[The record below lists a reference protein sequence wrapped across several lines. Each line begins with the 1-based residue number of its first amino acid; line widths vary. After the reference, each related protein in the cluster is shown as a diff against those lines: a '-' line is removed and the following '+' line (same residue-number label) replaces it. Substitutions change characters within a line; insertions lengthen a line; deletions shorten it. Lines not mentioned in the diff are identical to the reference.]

1 MNQEPEII
9 VPEDAEEEIIV
20 PEEVANEP
28 LTIFQI
34 VLMVLSVYVLG
45 ALFTQSM
52 FVLTDEMSGLL
63 DKIDFAICL
72 VFQADFFHRL
82 YKAPSKAKFLKWGWI
97 DFVSSIPMLT
107 TSRAGRMFSVVR
119 LFRILRAFRSVKN
132 LLRYLMR
139 NRTQNTF
146 VTVAAISCIVAMFGS
161 MAILNLEERSPDR
174 NIKTP
179 SDALW
184 WSVVTLTTV
193 GYGDRYPVTDEGRIV
208 AAILMTAGV
217 GLFGTFTGFV
227 ASMFVEPDIKRE
239 ENQLNALAKELRAL
253 RKEMQA
259 VDEKISRTHR
269 TLARQRNKKRN
280 AKKPPLPP
288 ANEPGE

>member
-1 MNQEPEII
+1 MTEEPETP
-9 VPEDAEEEIIV
+9 VPEEELVV

-28 LTIFQI
+28 ITIFQI
-34 VLMVLSVYVLG
+34 VMLVLSVYVLV
-45 ALFTQSM
+45 ALFIQSM
-52 FVLTDEMSGLL
+52 FDLTDQMDDLL
-63 DKIDFAICL
+63 NQIDFVICL

-82 YKAPSKAKFLKWGWI
+82 YKAPSKRQFLRWGWI

-107 TSRAGRMFSVVR
+107 SSRVGRMFSVVK
-119 LFRILRAFRSVKN
+119 LFRLLRAFRSVKL

-146 VTVAAISCIVAMFGS
+146 VTVAAISCMVAMFGS
-161 MAILNLEERSPDR
+161 MAILNLEKDSPDR

-193 GYGDRYPVTDEGRIV
+193 GYGDRYPVTDGGRIV

-239 ENQLNALAKELRAL
+239 ENEVHALAKQIKAL
-253 RKEMQA
+253 RSEIQSI
-259 VDEKISRTHR
+259 DEKITRQHR
-269 TLARQRNKKRN
+269 KVNRNHRKKR
-280 AKKPPLPP
+280 AALDQRRPPKDP
-288 ANEPGE
+288 AD

>member
-1 MNQEPEII
+1 MNPEPEII
-9 VPEDAEEEIIV
+9 IPG
-20 PEEVANEP
+20 EVANEP
-28 LTIFQI
+28 ITIFQI
-34 VLMVLSVYVLG
+34 LMLVLSVYVLI
-45 ALFTQSM
+45 ALFIQGM
-52 FVLTDEMSGLL
+52 FDLSDEMDSLL
-63 DKIDFAICL
+63 NKIDFGICL

-82 YKAPSKAKFLKWGWI
+82 YQAPSKTKFLRWGWI
-97 DFVSSIPMLT
+97 DFVSSIPLLT
-107 TSRAGRMFSVVR
+107 TSRVGRMFRVVK
-119 LFRILRAFRSVKN
+119 LFKILRAFRSVRL

-146 VTVAAISCIVAMFGS
+146 VSVAAISCLVAMFGS
-161 MAILNLEERSPDR
+161 MAILNLEKDSPDR

-193 GYGDRYPVTDEGRIV
+193 GYGDRYPVTNGGRIV

-239 ENQLNALAKELRAL
+239 ENEVHALAQQIQALRMELRSVDDKITRQNRKMNSTR
-253 RKEMQA
+253 RKERAAIPQH
-259 VDEKISRTHR
+259 K
-269 TLARQRNKKRN
+269 
-280 AKKPPLPP
+280 LPNDP
-288 ANEPGE
+288 ED

>member
-1 MNQEPEII
+1 MNPEPEII
-9 VPEDAEEEIIV
+9 VPK
-20 PEEVANEP
+20 EVADESV
-28 LTIFQI
+28 TIFQI
-34 VLMVLSVYVLG
+34 ALMVLSVYVLI
-45 ALFTQSM
+45 ALFIQGM
-52 FVLTDEMSGLL
+52 FDLSEEMDSLLNKTDFG
-63 DKIDFAICL
+63 ICL

-82 YKAPSKAKFLKWGWI
+82 HQAPSKAKFLRWGWI
-97 DFVSSIPMLT
+97 DFVSSIPLLT
-107 TSRAGRMFSVVR
+107 TSRVGRMVRVVK
-119 LFRILRAFRSVKN
+119 LFKILRAFRSVRL

-146 VTVAAISCIVAMFGS
+146 VTVAAISCLVAMFGS
-161 MAILNLEERSPDR
+161 MAILNLEKDSPDR

-193 GYGDRYPVTDEGRIV
+193 GYGDRFPVSDGGRIV

-239 ENQLNALAKELRAL
+239 ENEVHALAQEIKALRRELRSVDDKITRQHRKMSRSR
-253 RKEMQA
+253 RKERAAMPQ
-259 VDEKISRTHR
+259 
-269 TLARQRNKKRN
+269 QQ
-280 AKKPPLPP
+280 PPNDP
-288 ANEPGE
+288 AD